1 MRLLTL
7 LTVIY
12 LVVLVLALAVSLITI
27 CYYLWRIGSA
37 LAEVKRGLMQAQ
49 ENTAPL
55 KGHLDFINGGLTG
68 VGDGLGS
75 VDAHLAGVD
84 ESLNAVAAHLG
95 IAEFGLR
102 IAD

>member
-1 MRLLTL
+1 MRILTW

-12 LVVLVLALAVSLITI
+12 AIVLVLALAVSLITI
-27 CYYLWRIGSA
+27 CFYLWRIGSA

-55 KGHLDFINGGLTG
+55 AGHLEFINGGLVG
-68 VGDGLGS
+68 VGDGLQS
-75 VDAHLAGVD
+75 VDGHLAGVD

-95 IAEFGLR
+95 INETV
-102 IAD
+102 

>member
-1 MRLLTL
+1 MQLLIW

-12 LVVLVLALAVSLITI
+12 LIVLVLALAVSLITI

-37 LAEVKRGLMQAQ
+37 LAEVKRGLIQAR

-55 KGHLDFINGGLTG
+55 AGHLDFINNGLVG

-75 VDAHLAGVD
+75 VDAHLAGID
-84 ESLNAVAAHLG
+84 DSLNAVAAHLG
-95 IAEFGLR
+95 ISETV
-102 IAD
+102 